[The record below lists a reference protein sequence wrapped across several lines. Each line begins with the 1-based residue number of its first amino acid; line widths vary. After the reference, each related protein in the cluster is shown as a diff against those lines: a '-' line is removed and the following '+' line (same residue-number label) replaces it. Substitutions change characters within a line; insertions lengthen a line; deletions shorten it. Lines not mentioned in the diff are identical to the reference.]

1 MPRIGVGGVGLLGR
15 DYEHPCKSRPVA
27 AWIPGII
34 GIVVMSLQSAEQ
46 PLQLWLNPA
55 FVNWYRYPFSSGAFR
70 CDWRGVG
77 LDKLDTVRLVWDA

>member
-1 MPRIGVGGVGLLGR
+1 
-15 DYEHPCKSRPVA
+15 
-27 AWIPGII
+27 
-34 GIVVMSLQSAEQ
+34 MSLQSAEQ